1 MSHPANYHIATSLC
15 RGNLALRQQNYVE
28 AIQEYVD
35 AIIKNSLLGKSIAI
49 NILLAQNKNR
59 ASCKEKNKIKVAF
72 FSWKKAENHDH
83 SARTLLEWYKN
94 FAHVEYIFSEELPFL
109 KSNNNNESIPGKI
122 GKTNKQLNDLNVFID
137 GVLKFAIQKKFEIVH
152 FQEFR
157 ILDIVFAIVYRL
169 VWGASVITVIG
180 DEDTCP
186 PGKNVF
192 LDALSA
198 NILAKISVNN
208 SKNGKSN
215 ENRVINGLPEEFLS
229 LKSLAT
235 SNTSTAGQKF
245 CFEGSPISDALEFQ
259 KLLLSSEVRWSPKLT
274 DLLTKFGNETLNAL
288 QFAADISWLK
298 KPRLDSSATNRKIWE
313 SQIYKPEPLAK
324 NSLEVGQRN
333 FSWTSQR
340 DLNGLADE
348 RQILLGGMCLGRLQP
363 PPEQQQLPKPVVDSI
378 EAFSRIVD
386 MPKFHRLR
394 VMETVSLE
402 SMRCISG
409 DPSLCSIHCFDKAN
423 LDFSVWY
430 VNDRDLR
437 MQIVTGGD
445 GEFKSFVFRGYQY
458 DPKVDGGLVLVCE
471 HAIDSNLAFLDLA
484 LINPYL
490 PILLTLSNPDATLV
504 DATLIPYPSLLP
516 GGLHET
522 EFLAAEGQTIGA
534 LASALMSEHLQ
545 ASDASVGWGLAKL
558 LVDTT
563 EAIGSER
570 IFSRDFKEWLWSVF
584 SLRLNPCIMSEVD
597 SPLSDYWREVFQLD
611 ALPSAEKLAIHG
623 KRHRQGSTLVCPPD
637 AIPSLRLLTAS
648 LADGGLGRV
657 CALRTHL
664 FDRPGFPK
672 HRYRVTM
679 PAGFA
684 TSSKDSFA
692 LDGAIRRPFI
702 MDSQKSGLS
711 ERSPAI
717 SRGAIAISMPRLSEY
732 SKVEDL
738 RLLMPVAPEIDFA
751 LGRDNPPASQPKIFV
766 VMTGEEFTRETFALC
781 LESLQLQRQV
791 ELCSIILAP
800 SRNADC
806 AMLSELL
813 KCYFPQRYEILPVS
827 SGTYAQSVQQ
837 AAAKCLAKDEAAC
850 ILFINK
856 PLLLHDARTLPTLA
870 ALLARSKVATSSCM
884 LIARCQQP
892 KAPAAYDIASSG
904 NFSAGSAANGEMRF
918 AGCDARSLLSDSV
931 YPVAWNHPALLM
943 VQAHRWA
950 KNRGFANGSCHDQ
963 SGFIEYSAKQSLLG
977 DIHLCT
983 TRISAELLIDLPPS
997 DRDTTNISQEAIAAL
1012 AAGGMQ
1018 IEGLPS

>member
-1 MSHPANYHIATSLC
+1 MSYSINSHVATSLC
-15 RGNLALRQQNYVE
+15 RGNLALRRQNYVE
-28 AIQEYVD
+28 AIQNYVD

-49 NILLAQNKNR
+49 NMLLAQNKNR
-59 ASCKEKNKIKVAF
+59 ASYKQKNQIKVAF
-72 FSWKKAENHDH
+72 FSLKKAEYHND
-83 SARTLLEWYKN
+83 SARTLLNWYKN
-94 FAHVEYIFSEELPFL
+94 FAHVDYIFAEELSFL
-109 KSNNNNESIPGKI
+109 KNFNSIENTSYNTGNPTEYSK
-122 GKTNKQLNDLNVFID
+122 DLNVLID
-137 GVLKFAIQKKFEIVH
+137 AVLKIVIHKNYEIVH
-152 FQEFR
+152 FQDFS
-157 ILDIVFAIVYRL
+157 ILNIVFAILYRL
-169 VWGASVITVIG
+169 VWGASVITVNA

-186 PGKNVF
+186 PGKNVY
-192 LDALSA
+192 LDDLSA
-198 NILAKISVNN
+198 NIIAKISVNK
-208 SKNGKSN
+208 SKNGNSN
-215 ENRVINGLPEEFLS
+215 EILFIKGLLKEFLT
-229 LKSLAT
+229 LKSVAT
-235 SNTSTAGQKF
+235 SNTLTTEHKF
-245 CFEGSPISDALEFQ
+245 CFENSPISSAQEFQ

-298 KPRLDSSATNRKIWE
+298 TPRLDRSANNKKIWE
-313 SQIYKPEPLAK
+313 SQIYKPETLAK

-340 DLNGLADE
+340 ELNGLADE
-348 RQILLGGMCLGRLQP
+348 RQILLGCMCLGRLQAST
-363 PPEQQQLPKPVVDSI
+363 EQQQLPKLVVDCV

-409 DPSLCSIHCFDKAN
+409 DPSLCSLHCFNKAN
-423 LDFSVWY
+423 LNFSVWY

-534 LASALMSEHLQ
+534 LASQLMSEHLQ
-545 ASDASVGWGLAKL
+545 AADASVGWGLAKL

-657 CALRTHL
+657 CALRTYL
-664 FDRPGFPK
+664 FDMPGFPK

-684 TSSKDSFA
+684 TSSKDPFA

-702 MDSQKSGLS
+702 IDGQKSGLS
-711 ERSPAI
+711 DYRSV
-717 SRGAIAISMPRLSEY
+717 SNGAIAISMPRLSEY

-738 RLLMPVAPEIDFA
+738 RLLMPVAPEIGFV
-751 LGRDNPPASQPKIFV
+751 LGKNNPPVNQPKIFV
-766 VMTGEEFTRETFALC
+766 VMTGEEFTRDAFALC

-800 SRNADC
+800 SQNADC

-813 KCYFPQRYEILPVS
+813 KCYFPQRHEMLPVS

-837 AAAKCLAKDEAAC
+837 AAAKCPAQEEAAC

-856 PLLLHDARTLPTLA
+856 PLLLHDARTLSTLA
-870 ALLARSKVATSSCM
+870 TLLARPKVATSSCM

-904 NFSAGSAANGEMRF
+904 NFSAGSSANGEMRF
-918 AGCDARSLLSDSV
+918 GDCDARSLLSDSV

-943 VQAHRWA
+943 VPEHRWV
-950 KNRGFANGSCHDQ
+950 KNRGFANGLCHDH
-963 SGFIEYSAKQSLLG
+963 SAFIEYSAKQSLLG

-983 TRISAELLIDLPPS
+983 TRISAELLSDLTLS
-997 DRDTTNISQEAIAAL
+997 ERDTTNISQEAIAAL

>member
-1 MSHPANYHIATSLC
+1 MEETTLQIA
-15 RGNLALRQQNYVE
+15 
-28 AIQEYVD
+28 
-35 AIIKNSLLGKSIAI
+35 
-49 NILLAQNKNR
+49 NR
-59 ASCKEKNKIKVAF
+59 AFRNGDYLQAIHAYVCVIRHNPAMAKNIAVNISLARRKLRLVRANLGQPKVAF
-72 FSWKKAENHDH
+72 FCGDSDNTTSPSGH
-83 SARTLLEWYKN
+83 N
-94 FAHVEYIFSEELPFL
+94 FL
-109 KSNNNNESIPGKI
+109 KCYEDIAAVERINLSCLLTELTPAIKDPFDNKADKLGLKRTKGFVDNALDYVITNHYDAVYFTKESVKNSII
-122 GKTNKQLNDLNVFID
+122 GIIYQ
-137 GVLKFAIQKKFEIVH
+137 
-152 FQEFR
+152 
-157 ILDIVFAIVYRL
+157 L
-169 VWGASVITVIG
+169 VWGAYVVASSENEHQVISNANESSKLSSLPEIDNRFLEFNDLEHGLISASLSKYLLEIFDKASKVSVAEGKALYFYGSGGWVGITNTKEFFDYIAGPQIHLHSQIAKVIPHIG
-180 DEDTCP
+180 NQALDGLQLAADLSWLSSQSSRDDGETSAPKIVTYDRGNNCIP
-186 PGKNVF
+186 CVLFKNDCKE
-192 LDALSA
+192 LQ
-198 NILAKISVNN
+198 
-208 SKNGKSN
+208 SKN
-215 ENRVINGLPEEFLS
+215 
-229 LKSLAT
+229 
-235 SNTSTAGQKF
+235 
-245 CFEGSPISDALEFQ
+245 
-259 KLLLSSEVRWSPKLT
+259 
-274 DLLTKFGNETLNAL
+274 
-288 QFAADISWLK
+288 
-298 KPRLDSSATNRKIWE
+298 
-313 SQIYKPEPLAK
+313 
-324 NSLEVGQRN
+324 
-333 FSWTSQR
+333 SWTSQQE
-340 DLNGLADE
+340 LNGLADE
-348 RQILLGGMCLGRLQP
+348 RQILLGCMCLGRLQAST
-363 PPEQQQLPKPVVDSI
+363 EQQQLPKPVVDSI

-386 MPKFHRLR
+386 IPKFHRLR
-394 VMETVSLE
+394 VKKAGSLE
-402 SMRCISG
+402 SINGIGG
-409 DPSLCSIHCFDKAN
+409 DHLQCRVHCFDSAD
-423 LDFSVWY
+423 LDFSLWY
-430 VNDRDLR
+430 ANDRDLR
-437 MQIVTGGD
+437 MQIVIGGD

-458 DPKVDGGLVLVCE
+458 DPKADGGLVLVCE

-545 ASDASVGWGLAKL
+545 ASNASVGWGLAKL

-623 KRHRQGSTLVCPPD
+623 KRYRQGSTLVCPPD

-657 CALRTHL
+657 CTLRTYL

-702 MDSQKSGLS
+702 IDSQKSGLS
-711 ERSPAI
+711 DFRSV
-717 SRGAIAISMPRLSEY
+717 SNGAIAISMPRLGEY

-738 RLLMPVAPEIDFA
+738 RLLMPVAPEIGFA
-751 LGRDNPPASQPKIFV
+751 LGRDKTPAFQPKIFV
-766 VMTGEEFTRETFALC
+766 VITGAEFTRETFALC
-781 LESLQLQRQV
+781 LESLHLQRQV

-800 SRNADC
+800 SQNADC

-813 KCYFPQRYEILPVS
+813 KCHFPQRHEVLPVS

-837 AAAKCLAKDEAAC
+837 AAAKCPAKDEAAS

-856 PLLLHDARTLPTLA
+856 PLLLHDARTLSTLA

-884 LIARCQQP
+884 LIARGQQP
-892 KAPAAYDIASSG
+892 KAPTAYDIASSG

-918 AGCDARSLLSDSV
+918 GDCDARSLLSDSV
-931 YPVAWNHPALLM
+931 YPVAWNNPALLM

-950 KNRGFANGSCHDQ
+950 KNRGFANGLCHDH
-963 SGFIEYSAKQSLLG
+963 SAFIEYSAKQSLLG

-983 TRISAELLIDLPPS
+983 SRISVELLSDLTPS
-997 DRDTTNISQEAIAAL
+997 DLDTTNISQEAIAAL

-1018 IEGLPS
+1018 IEVLPS